1 MVLQCKGLYLFFIII
16 HGFLYLNDKT
26 KQYKIYFSAAKAPYL
41 ARFRVRKCG
50 INELEQTAMAISN
63 QQTSGNSGKFIDSSS
78 MMGLETW
85 QAAIFKV

>member
-1 MVLQCKGLYLFFIII
+1 MIPSCIFNHKLNNIKFI
-16 HGFLYLNDKT
+16 
-26 KQYKIYFSAAKAPYL
+26 SAAKAPYL

-63 QQTSGNSGKFIDSSS
+63 QQTSGKNEKVVDSSS
-78 MMGLETW
+78 MMGLDTW

>member
-1 MVLQCKGLYLFFIII
+1 M
-16 HGFLYLNDKT
+16 NDKT
-26 KQYKIYFSAAKAPYL
+26 KRYEIYFSAAKAPYL

-63 QQTSGNSGKFIDSSS
+63 QQTSGNSGKLIDSSS